1 MLDHLSEYPSPK
13 GMAAVKDIL
22 NSLKETPLE
31 SNKSYK
37 KDKNILKK
45 IALDIV
51 IKTPPRCSYTGWI
64 MGELDDYT
72 YKTIHIYKKKILLLR
87 KFKGIIKSIV
97 FINLLYKESL
107 ERYYAPNGKFERY
120 SAILWNPIL
129 NNPDKPP
136 PTPHT
141 K

>member
-13 GMAAVKDIL
+13 GMDAVHDIL
-22 NSLKETPLE
+22 NSLQYPIERI
-31 SNKSYK
+31 KSYK
-37 KDKNILKK
+37 KDENIFKK

-51 IKTPPRCSYTGWI
+51 TKTPPRCSYAGWV
-64 MGELDDYT
+64 MGELHDYMD
-72 YKTIHIYKKKILLLR
+72 KTIHIYKKKILLLR

-107 ERYYAPNGKFERY
+107 ERYYAPNGKFETY
-120 SAILWNPIL
+120 SSILWNPIL
-129 NNPDKPP
+129 NHPDKPP
-136 PTPHT
+136 PSPDT

>member
-1 MLDHLSEYPSPK
+1 MFTNMLDHLSEYPSPK

-22 NSLKETPLE
+22 NSFKETPLE

-64 MGELDDYT
+64 MGELIIWIKLSIYT
-72 YKTIHIYKKKILLLR
+72 KKILLLR
-87 KFKGIIKSIV
+87 KFKGIIKSM
-97 FINLLYKESL
+97 FLLIYYIKAPN
-107 ERYYAPNGKFERY
+107 YYAFNGKFETY
-120 SAILWNPIL
+120 SSFFESYIKIILLKI
-129 NNPDKPP
+129 NNFKI
-136 PTPHT
+136 
-141 K
+141 

>member
-13 GMAAVKDIL
+13 GMEAVHDIL
-22 NSLKETPLE
+22 NALRLDKKI
-31 SNKSYK
+31 NSYK
-37 KDKNILKK
+37 KDENILKK

-51 IKTPPRCSYTGWI
+51 TKTPPRCSYAGWV
-64 MGELDDYT
+64 MGELNDFT
-72 YKTIHIYKKKILLLR
+72 YKTIHIYEKKILLLR

-107 ERYYAPNGKFERY
+107 ERYYAPNGEFETC
-120 SAILWNPIL
+120 SAVLWNPIL

-136 PTPHT
+136 PPPHI